1 MEMGSFAYNV
11 VLLLHLGL
19 VIVGFGSSFVY
30 PVLATKSRALDYKER
45 YALDHA
51 VFGVQKYLTTF
62 PIYGAILAGIGLVVI
77 SEMDNKQWQ
86 FKQTWISAAL
96 TLALVAVLVAQFLHV
111 PNLKAMD
118 ELTEKLANG
127 TAKPGKDGG
136 APKEVAEL
144 EERSSKAAMFG
155 GILHLL
161 FLLLIIDM
169 IWKPGFN

>member
-1 MEMGSFAYNV
+1 MEMGSFGYNV

-30 PVLATKSRALDYKER
+30 PVLATKSKNMDWKER

-62 PIYGAILAGIGLVVI
+62 PIYGAILAGIGLVAI

-86 FKQTWISAAL
+86 FKQTWVSAAFV
-96 TLALVAVLVAQFLHV
+96 LALVAILIAQFLHT
-111 PNLKAMD
+111 PNLKAID

-136 APKEVAEL
+136 PPKEVAEV
-144 EERSSKAAMFG
+144 EERQAKAGMFG
-155 GILHLL
+155 GALHLI
-161 FLLLIIDM
+161 FFLLIIDM

>member
-1 MEMGSFAYNV
+1 MQRSRLSAGRLACGPARGRLPTRLIGCPSERDDDRMEMGSFAYNV

-77 SEMDNKQWQ
+77 SEM
-86 FKQTWISAAL
+86 
-96 TLALVAVLVAQFLHV
+96 
-111 PNLKAMD
+111 
-118 ELTEKLANG
+118 
-127 TAKPGKDGG
+127 
-136 APKEVAEL
+136 
-144 EERSSKAAMFG
+144 
-155 GILHLL
+155 
-161 FLLLIIDM
+161 
-169 IWKPGFN
+169 